1 MSQVEMIAEK
11 AAFPELNSRFLDM
24 ATAPAVAVTAGH
36 ADLAEGMWLS
46 CDPQGQAE
54 MGCHPEEQGF
64 RLTANGIDSG
74 AWASF
79 GLRLPLETLARG
91 RYLGLLIDAAPR
103 GIVSFSPSLRYRFRD
118 GGLQDVGT
126 PEPVVLP
133 DGPQTHLIHIPL
145 DPGLLERA
153 AECELNLY
161 FHSNQVDML
170 VTRME
175 MLLMI

>member
-1 MSQVEMIAEK
+1 MTEASATP
-11 AAFPELNSRFLDM
+11 AFADLQDRLNALRQREAIM
-24 ATAPAVAVTAGH
+24 VTAGH

-54 MGCHPEEQGF
+54 MGCHPEDQGF
-64 RLTANGIDSG
+64 RLTASGTDSG

-79 GLRLPLETLARG
+79 GLRLPLEILARG

-126 PEPVVLP
+126 PDPVVLP

-175 MLLMI
+175 MLLMV